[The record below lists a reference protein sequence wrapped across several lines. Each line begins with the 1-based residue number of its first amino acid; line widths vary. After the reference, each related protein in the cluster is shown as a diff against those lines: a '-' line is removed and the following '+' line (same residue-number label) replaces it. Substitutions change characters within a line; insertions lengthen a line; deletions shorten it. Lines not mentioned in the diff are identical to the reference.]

1 MLCVFHY
8 NFREYITLH
17 TPCSRAKQNKGK
29 QYSEAK
35 QSLPRRKAAKSL
47 NKDRL
52 LRDNEQLY
60 SKFIT
65 NTATICLQPFHSVL

>member
-8 NFREYITLH
+8 NMREHITLGSLKPTH
-17 TPCSRAKQNKGK
+17 PAPGLSRVKGSG
-29 QYSEAK
+29 YSEAK

-52 LRDNEQLY
+52 LRDNEWL
-60 SKFIT
+60 
-65 NTATICLQPFHSVL
+65 